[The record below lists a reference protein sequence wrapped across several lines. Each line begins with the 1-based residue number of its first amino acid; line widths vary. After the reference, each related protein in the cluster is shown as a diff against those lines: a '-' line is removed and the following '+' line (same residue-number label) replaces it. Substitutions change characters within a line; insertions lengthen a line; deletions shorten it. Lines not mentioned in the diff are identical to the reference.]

1 MMAVRIAKIL
11 LILSAGIFCLLV
23 GYNNIVDYGS
33 NFMFVQHVLTM
44 DTTFPD
50 NAVRASRALSNPQLH
65 HLAYWLIIAAEI
77 AIGLF
82 CVAGALR
89 LMPVLRAPADAFNNA
104 KILAITGLA
113 AGVGFWFMG
122 FLVVGGEWFQ
132 MWQSQIWNGQE
143 SAFRFIGSIG
153 LIMIFVAMDDRELP
167 ATQR

>member
-1 MMAVRIAKIL
+1 MAVRLAKIL
-11 LILSAGIFCLLV
+11 LILSAGTFCLLV
-23 GYNNIVDYGS
+23 GYNNIADYGS

-50 NAVRASRALSNPQLH
+50 NAVKASRALSDPQLH
-65 HLAYWLIIAAEI
+65 HLAYWLIVAAEI
-77 AIGLF
+77 AVGLT

-89 LMPVLRAPADAFNNA
+89 LLPVLRAPADAFNDA
-104 KILAITGLA
+104 KSIAIAGLA

-143 SAFRFIGSIG
+143 AAFRFIGSIG

-167 ATQR
+167 TARR